1 MFCEKKAYKRD
12 KTLICVGTFEF
23 GDTLEQRVDEK
34 CDYGMKCKVG
44 DFKKLIANEA
54 RYHKGCHSKY
64 IVRKKDS
71 DDIGA
76 STSDTPHNQAFEEL
90 VKDIKP
96 RLEQGRAFSMND
108 LLNKYQNILQNHVT
122 EEEAMRFTSQK
133 LKQKLEAQCSSFI
146 SVLPSPGRKPD
157 IVVSS
162 ELQLTDVI
170 NTAANLTESLRNAQ
184 AEAELSSSLEINES
198 SPKLALYHAAL
209 IIRSL
214 RKMCVGIQYQPLD
227 PADVSLERAESMIP
241 DDMYTFMFWLLT
253 SDATVTLDSV
263 NRDDIKVS
271 NIQLHRQILSV
282 CQDIIYIGSRGKCRT
297 PKHVGLGIALHQLTQ
312 SRDAVTLVNKHGHGI
327 SYNEVDKID
336 LSWAVNQMTP
346 DGYAAPTNMV
356 PGIPI
361 RAAGDNFNR
370 ATETLDGQH
379 LDVVNMV
386 LYQADSNTIAGTFG
400 PRVKPAA
407 VVDKSTQGIQ
417 LSQIL
422 PCPRIGGKQP
432 GPSHLLKKVNLDWFF
447 NCSDEHAAATAIDSA
462 YIQLRLMPTKL
473 FEADIQ
479 RIDMKQIPGWT
490 VYHASVTHKT
500 GIPETKIG
508 YLPMIPASAT
518 EFDTVYTMMKQ
529 FQRMFMTLE
538 QDWTYVTYD
547 EAIYSKAQMIK
558 WRNPMEFQNDEL
570 EMGGMHRAMNFMGD
584 IGRVMEESG
593 FEDFF
598 NS

>member
-1 MFCEKKAYKRD
+1 M
-12 KTLICVGTFEF
+12 
-23 GDTLEQRVDEK
+23 
-34 CDYGMKCKVG
+34 
-44 DFKKLIANEA
+44 
-54 RYHKGCHSKY
+54 
-64 IVRKKDS
+64 
-71 DDIGA
+71 
-76 STSDTPHNQAFEEL
+76 
-90 VKDIKP
+90 
-96 RLEQGRAFSMND
+96 
-108 LLNKYQNILQNHVT
+108 
-122 EEEAMRFTSQK
+122 
-133 LKQKLEAQCSSFI
+133 
-146 SVLPSPGRKPD
+146 
-157 IVVSS
+157 SS

-170 NTAANLTESLRNAQ
+170 NTAVNRTESLRNAQ

-198 SPKLALYHAAL
+198 SPKLAYIMQHDHSFTLKNVCWHSISA
-209 IIRSL
+209 
-214 RKMCVGIQYQPLD
+214 LD

-312 SRDAVTLVNKHGHGI
+312 SRDAVTVVNKHGHGI

-386 LYQADSNTIAGTFG
+386 LCQADSNTIAGTFG

-422 PCPRIGGKQP
+422 PCPRIGGKRP

-447 NCSDEHAAATAIDSA
+447 NCSDEYAAATAIDSA
-462 YIQLRLMPTKL
+462 YIQLRLRPTKL

-479 RIDMKQIPGWT
+479 RID
-490 VYHASVTHKT
+490 
-500 GIPETKIG
+500 
-508 YLPMIPASAT
+508 
-518 EFDTVYTMMKQ
+518 
-529 FQRMFMTLE
+529 
-538 QDWTYVTYD
+538 
-547 EAIYSKAQMIK
+547 IK
-558 WRNPMEFQNDEL
+558 
-570 EMGGMHRAMNFMGD
+570 
-584 IGRVMEESG
+584 
-593 FEDFF
+593 
-598 NS
+598 